1 MTDNALKQDP
11 EPARHLLKT
20 RGDTITFTL
29 TLPDEW
35 PGRAWLRTNLGH
47 IKTIRRE
54 ITRAITHEEPLLGRD
69 WYDIPMPSIDGRR
82 FQLKLGLCDV
92 GHFEAKCLFL
102 PTDRFTPIWP
112 PGDNVKVNVE
122 PTDTCCAN
130 TIYNAFVRQFG
141 PNKDGS
147 FEMPGQRDDDIKGLD
162 ESGYTVIPPSGTF
175 RDLIAELDF
184 IIGHLGC
191 RIIQLLPINP
201 TPTTYG
207 RMGRFGSPYA
217 SLDFTGIDPAL
228 ARFDPMATPLEQ
240 FIELVD
246 AVHARG
252 GKLILDIAP
261 NHTGW
266 AAELHETH
274 PEWLA
279 RDEAGNIEAPGAWG
293 VTWAD
298 LARLDYRNKDL
309 WQYMG
314 EVFLTWCRRG
324 VDGFRCDAGYMIP
337 LWAWMYIVSI
347 VRDQYP
353 ETIFFLEGL
362 GGKISV
368 TRDILNK
375 AGFDWAYSEL
385 FQNYDRN
392 QIEHYLPEPMR
403 ISTEDG
409 LMIHYAETHDNNR
422 LAATSTRYAAMRTAL
437 CALCAPQGGF
447 GFANGV
453 EWFAAEKINVHDAGS
468 LNWGSKKNQV
478 ARISR
483 INRLLQTHPAFFD
496 QTDIRMIQTGGGNAL
511 VFLRHHPPSG
521 KRLLI
526 LVNLDCENQTKIH
539 WHPDDAGIRSTLY
552 TDLLSEQTIHVDA
565 VNERSYAA
573 ILQPGAVYCLCAKE
587 EGGVFDKA
595 PGLPERI
602 AHQRLRAAALE
613 VFRAYYGTTH
623 LGDFDPDAAAADLAA
638 DPVSF
643 CRRLNPF
650 GSEHRIIRW
659 QWPTDRRRQVMVPPG
674 YFLMITAPQP
684 FRARIVRQADEGE
697 RTCAIAD
704 CLYQT
709 NGSSF
714 VLFPPLSANKTHIR
728 RWLKLS
734 VFNGDGCEHS
744 ESGLLYLASSENAA
758 ARQVFTRR
766 MLKQSTYKFLGAN
779 ARGAM
784 TRVHSAWSQI
794 NSKYDGLLAANLNP
808 DYPEDRQMMLV
819 RCRAWLVFQG
829 YSQDIAIE
837 CLQNFR
843 VKNTSA
849 CTWHFTIPCGQGQHV
864 PLTFTL
870 QMGPDSN
877 RIIVTAKRLRADE
890 QSDRLPDDKPVRLI
904 IRPDI
909 DDRNFH
915 ANTKAYL
922 GPEHQWPKNCHTK
935 DSGFEFLP
943 EAARR
948 LTVSSSDG
956 DFTWE
961 PEWQYMVYLPVEA
974 ERGMDPH
981 TDLFSPGYFSICLMG
996 DQTVDLVAAV
1006 NADANSRE
1014 MANRPE
1020 RPADPPS
1027 LASGGL
1033 PIETAL
1039 KRALKTYIVQRGS
1052 LHTIIA
1058 GYPWFLDWGRDTLI
1072 ACRGLI
1078 AAGYLA
1084 EAEAILM
1091 QFAAFEE
1098 KGTLPNM
1105 IRGDDARNRDTSDA
1119 PLWFFVACDDLMK
1132 AGGSDALLGK
1142 SCGRR
1147 TVFEVM
1153 ASIAEGYTNGTPNGI
1168 RMDKKSGLIY
1178 SPPHFTWMDTNHPAG
1193 SPRQGYP
1200 IEIQA
1205 LWHFALKL
1213 MARIDNQSTDW
1224 QAMAE
1229 KTRRSIEERFLF
1241 PKSGYLSDCLHADA
1255 DTSAIQAEA
1264 DDALRPNQIF
1274 AATLGAVADKK
1285 ILYPMLDACME
1296 LLVPGAI
1303 RSLADRPVKR
1313 PLPIY
1318 HDGQLLNDPSHPY
1331 QGIYTG
1337 DEDTRRKPAYHNG
1350 TAWTWIF
1357 PSFCEAWALAHG
1369 EASANT
1375 ALSWLSS
1382 SILLLDAGC
1391 AGQIPEI
1398 LDGDYPHTQRGC
1410 DAQAWGVSELLRVW
1424 LKLNNEKEH
1433 NDEPKKTIPENAAD
1447 L

>member
-1 MTDNALKQDP
+1 MN
-11 EPARHLLKT
+11 
-20 RGDTITFTL
+20 
-29 TLPDEW
+29 
-35 PGRAWLRTNLGH
+35 
-47 IKTIRRE
+47 
-54 ITRAITHEEPLLGRD
+54 
-69 WYDIPMPSIDGRR
+69 
-82 FQLKLGLCDV
+82 
-92 GHFEAKCLFL
+92 
-102 PTDRFTPIWP
+102 
-112 PGDNVKVNVE
+112 
-122 PTDTCCAN
+122 
-130 TIYNAFVRQFG
+130 
-141 PNKDGS
+141 
-147 FEMPGQRDDDIKGLD
+147 
-162 ESGYTVIPPSGTF
+162 PSG
-175 RDLIAELDF
+175 
-184 IIGHLGC
+184 
-191 RIIQLLPINP
+191 
-201 TPTTYG
+201 
-207 RMGRFGSPYA
+207 
-217 SLDFTGIDPAL
+217 
-228 ARFDPMATPLEQ
+228 
-240 FIELVD
+240 
-246 AVHARG
+246 
-252 GKLILDIAP
+252 
-261 NHTGW
+261 
-266 AAELHETH
+266 
-274 PEWLA
+274 
-279 RDEAGNIEAPGAWG
+279 DEAR
-293 VTWAD
+293 V
-298 LARLDYRNKDL
+298 
-309 WQYMG
+309 
-314 EVFLTWCRRG
+314 
-324 VDGFRCDAGYMIP
+324 
-337 LWAWMYIVSI
+337 
-347 VRDQYP
+347 
-353 ETIFFLEGL
+353 
-362 GGKISV
+362 
-368 TRDILNK
+368 
-375 AGFDWAYSEL
+375 
-385 FQNYDRN
+385 
-392 QIEHYLPEPMR
+392 
-403 ISTEDG
+403 
-409 LMIHYAETHDNNR
+409 IH
-422 LAATSTRYAAMRTAL
+422 
-437 CALCAPQGGF
+437 
-447 GFANGV
+447 
-453 EWFAAEKINVHDAGS
+453 
-468 LNWGSKKNQV
+468 
-478 ARISR
+478 
-483 INRLLQTHPAFFD
+483 
-496 QTDIRMIQTGGGNAL
+496 
-511 VFLRHHPPSG
+511 
-521 KRLLI
+521 
-526 LVNLDCENQTKIH
+526 
-539 WHPDDAGIRSTLY
+539 
-552 TDLLSEQTIHVDA
+552 
-565 VNERSYAA
+565 
-573 ILQPGAVYCLCAKE
+573 
-587 EGGVFDKA
+587 
-595 PGLPERI
+595 
-602 AHQRLRAAALE
+602 
-613 VFRAYYGTTH
+613 
-623 LGDFDPDAAAADLAA
+623 
-638 DPVSF
+638 
-643 CRRLNPF
+643 
-650 GSEHRIIRW
+650 W
-659 QWPTDRRRQVMVPPG
+659 QWPTDCRRRVMIPSG
-674 YFLMITAPQP
+674 HFLMICAPQP
-684 FRARIVRQADEGE
+684 FRARIVEQTEDGE
-697 RTCAIAD
+697 KTRLTGD
-704 CLYQT
+704 SLSRSD
-709 NGSSF
+709 GRSF
-714 VLFPPLSANKTHIR
+714 ILFPSPPSAGDHVLRT
-728 RWLKLS
+728 LKLS
-734 VFNGDGCEHS
+734 MFDGDGYTHT
-744 ESGLLYLASSENAA
+744 ESGLLYLTTAD
-758 ARQVFTRR
+758 QVHA
-766 MLKQSTYKFLGAN
+766 LKVFDRKMIKQTPLKCLGTN
-779 ARGAM
+779 GRGAM
-784 TRVHSAWSQI
+784 MRAHAAWSQI
-794 NSKYDGLLAANLNP
+794 RSKYDGLLAANLNM
-808 DYPEDRQMMLV
+808 DYPDDRHIMLS

-829 YSQDIAIE
+829 YSQDVGIE
-837 CLQNFR
+837 CQEQFWLQN
-843 VKNTSA
+843 SDGG
-849 CTWHFTIPCGQGQHV
+849 TWRFTIPCGQGQHV
-864 PLTFTL
+864 SLLFTARMIANENHVALTV
-870 QMGPDSN
+870 N
-877 RIIVTAKRLRADE
+877 RQPAGDV
-890 QSDRLPDDKPVRLI
+890 SDRLPDDKPVRLI

-915 ANTKAYL
+915 ENTKAFM

-961 PEWQYMVYLPVEA
+961 PEWQYLVYLPVEA

-1006 NADANSRE
+1006 NADANPPE

-1027 LASGGL
+1027 PASGGL

-1147 TVFEVM
+1147 TVFQVM

-1285 ILYPMLDACME
+1285 ILYPLLDACME